1 MSDLQLMLDRLK
13 AAQCPEDVFG
23 SGDLAAAY
31 RKLAR
36 ACHPDLHKEPLAGE
50 IFQQLTRI
58 KEAADERQR
67 DGRWGQ
73 RLPLPGKEPLR
84 VGGYLVRRDPVKG
97 EIADVYNTVKGL
109 NLVVKVARS
118 HEDNDLMRAE
128 AVALTALK
136 AIPTP
141 VLAGVPTLKESFAVD
156 GVWKRHA
163 NVLTAYPG
171 FVTAEQVRGLM
182 VVDARSAVWIFKRL
196 LAVLSWAHHFGWVH
210 GAILP
215 PHVLFYPDNDGG
227 AARDA
232 RKHTVRLID
241 WCYAVEYKTRTRLSS
256 WSPAWEKLYAP
267 ELLNKKSIGPESDL
281 YMAAALMRYLGDKL
295 PPGLEAVLAR
305 CLEKNP
311 QRRYEKAEYAMDA
324 WSKAALAEYGSPRWH
339 EFNLP
344 KD

>member
-1 MSDLQLMLDRLK
+1 MSELQLLLDRLK
-13 AAQCPEDVFG
+13 AARCPEDVFG
-23 SGDLAAAY
+23 SGDPAAAY

-36 ACHPDLHKEPLAGE
+36 ACHPDLHKELLAVE
-50 IFQQLTRI
+50 AFQRLTQM
-58 KEAADERQR
+58 KEAAEERR
-67 DGRWGQ
+67 CAGTWGQ
-73 RLPLPGKEPLR
+73 RLSLPHCAPFDLGA
-84 VGGYLVRRDPVKG
+84 YLVRRNSVKG
-97 EIADVYNTVKGL
+97 EIADVYTVVGGS
-109 NLVVKVARS
+109 LVVKAARS

-128 AVALTALK
+128 AAALIALD

-141 VLAGVPTLKESFAVD
+141 VVAGVPALKESFAVD
-156 GVWKRHA
+156 GVWKRQA

-171 FVTAEQVRGLM
+171 FVTAEQVRGKM
-182 VVDARSAVWIFKRL
+182 MVDARSLVWIFKRL

-215 PHVLFYPDNDGG
+215 PHVLFYPDNAGG
-227 AARDA
+227 ERRDA

-241 WCYAVEYKTRTRLSS
+241 WCYAVEFKTRTRLSS

-267 ELLNKKSIGPESDL
+267 ELLSKTSIGPESDL

-305 CLEKNP
+305 CQDKNP
-311 QRRYEKAEYAMDA
+311 QRRYEKATHAMEA
-324 WSKAALAEYGSPRWH
+324 WQKAALAEYGSPQWH

-344 KD
+344 ET